1 MGPISMKSHYR
12 AVVIGGGVV
21 GCSVLYHLAKA
32 GWSDVL
38 LIERSELTSGSSWHA
53 AGGFHTLNGDP
64 NVARL
69 QAYTVSLY
77 KELEEISGQSCSLH
91 LTGGVMMADSPE
103 RMDFLRLAHA
113 KGRYLG
119 MDTELITPSEARAMF
134 PLMDETK
141 FVGAMWDPVE
151 GHLDP
156 SGTTHAYAKAA
167 RKLGAEIVLRNR
179 VTELTQAT
187 DGTWNVVTEQGTV
200 KAEHVVNCGGL
211 WAREIG
217 RMVGLELPLLAMEHM
232 YLLTEPM
239 PAVEEFNAATG
250 REMVGVLDFKGE
262 IYTRQERNG
271 VLLGTYEKACKPWSP
286 VETPWDFGHEL
297 LAPDLDRISPS
308 LEIGFEH
315 FPGIANAGIKQVING
330 PFTFAPDGNPLVGP
344 VQGLTNFWC
353 ACAVMAGFSQGG
365 GVGLALSNWMVN
377 GEPGFDVW
385 GMDVARFGEWATL
398 RYTNAKVRENYSR
411 RFSIRFPNEEL
422 PAARPAQ
429 TTPLY
434 DTMRAQG
441 AVMGD
446 SWGLETPLWF
456 APEGVEAKDVVS
468 FHRSNDFEHV
478 GNEVRA
484 TRERVGVT
492 EIANFAKYEIRGSG
506 SADFLNRLMTNR
518 MPKPGRLV
526 LTPMLNEAGKLI
538 GDFTVAN
545 MGPGAGEDRFMIWGS
560 SAAQK
565 YHMRWFEQHLPKDGT
580 VRIHRFDQTLV
591 GLSIAGPKSQ
601 EVLAGLC
608 DEDVSTSAF
617 RFMDVR
623 EMAVAGAPCIVNRIS
638 YTGDLGYEIWMQPAY
653 ERLVYSAIKEAGEK
667 HGIVDFGMRAL
678 LSMRLEK
685 NFPTWFRELRP
696 IYGPFEGAMERFVKL
711 EKNEFIGRDAAAREN
726 AAGPKLRRVS
736 FIVDALDADV
746 MGDEPI
752 WARIGDRDFG
762 TVEQPH
768 GYGAP
773 RFGADGADV
782 GAPTSPLWGGRT
794 EGSGGGASAGSADT
808 SPPTP
813 ALRADPPH
821 EGEGKD
827 SFCIRGIRDG
837 EWAVVG
843 WVTSGGY
850 AHWVQKSVAQGYV
863 PAELAGD
870 ESAGLFEIEILG
882 QRRPARINIEPPFDP
897 TGDRMRA

>member
-1 MGPISMKSHYR
+1 MKSHSK

-21 GCSVLYHLAKA
+21 GCSVLYHLARA
-32 GWSDVL
+32 GWKDVV

-64 NVARL
+64 NVAKL
-69 QAYTVSLY
+69 QAYTVQLY
-77 KELEEISGQSCSLH
+77 KELEELSGQSCSLH
-91 LTGGVMMADSPE
+91 LTGGIMMADSPE

-119 MDTELITPSEARAMF
+119 MDTELITPSEAKAMF
-134 PLMDETK
+134 PLMDETN

-167 RKLGAEIVLRNR
+167 QKLGAEIVLRNR
-179 VTELTQAT
+179 VVELTQDP

-211 WAREIG
+211 WAREVG
-217 RMVGLELPLLAMEHM
+217 RMVGIELPLLAMEHM

-239 PAVEEFNAATG
+239 KAVEDFNKATG

-271 VLLGTYEKACKPWSP
+271 ILLGTYEKACKPWSA
-286 VETPWDFGHEL
+286 VNTPWDFGHEL
-297 LAPDLDRISPS
+297 LQPDIDRIAPS
-308 LEIGFEH
+308 LEIGFKH
-315 FPGIANAGIKQVING
+315 FPGIADAGIKQIING

-377 GEPGFDVW
+377 GDPGFDVW

-422 PAARPAQ
+422 PAARPVQ

-434 DTMRAQG
+434 DTMLANN

-456 APEGVEAKDVVS
+456 APKGTEPKDVVS
-468 FHRSNDFEHV
+468 FRRSNDFEHI

-484 TRERVGVT
+484 VRTGVGVT
-492 EIANFAKYEIRGSG
+492 EIANFAKYEVAGSG
-506 SADFLNRLMTNR
+506 AGDFLNRLMTNR

-526 LTPMLNEAGKLI
+526 LTPMLNEFGKLI
-538 GDFTVAN
+538 GDFTIAN
-545 MGPGAGEDRFMIWGS
+545 MSRNGQERFMIWGS

-565 YHMRWFEQHLPKDGT
+565 YHMRWFERHLPKDRSIG
-580 VRIHRFDQTLV
+580 IHRFDQTLV
-591 GLSIAGPKSQ
+591 GLAIAGPRAQ
-601 EVLAGLC
+601 TLLAKLV
-608 DEDVSTSAF
+608 DEDVSTKAF
-617 RFMDVR
+617 RFMDCR
-623 EMAVAGAPCIVNRIS
+623 EMAVGGAPCIVNRIS

-653 ERLVYSAIKEAGEK
+653 QRLVYAALKEVGEEF
-667 HGIVDFGMRAL
+667 GIADFGMRAL

-696 IYGPFEGAMERFVKL
+696 IYGPFEGSMERFIRM
-711 EKNEFIGRDAAAREN
+711 EKNDFIGREAAAKEQ
-726 AAGPKLRRVS
+726 AEGPKLRRVS
-736 FIVDALDADV
+736 LVVDALDADV

-752 WARIGDRDFG
+752 WATVGTTDYG
-762 TVEQPH
+762 TVEKPH

-773 RFGADGADV
+773 RFDETGKELRVSAAD
-782 GAPTSPLWGGRT
+782 
-794 EGSGGGASAGSADT
+794 EGASS
-808 SPPTP
+808 
-813 ALRADPPH
+813 
-821 EGEGKD
+821 
-827 SFCIRGIRDG
+827 IRGIVDG
-837 EWAVVG
+837 EWRVVG

-850 AHWVQKSVAQGYV
+850 AHHVGKSLAQGYV
-863 PAELAGD
+863 PAALADD
-870 ESAGLFEIEILG
+870 ERAGLFEIEILG
-882 QRRPARINIEPPFDP
+882 QRRPARINAQPLFDP
-897 TGDRMRA
+897 SGEKMRG

>member
-1 MGPISMKSHYR
+1 MKSHAK

-32 GWSDVL
+32 GWTDIM

-64 NVARL
+64 NVAKL
-69 QAYTVSLY
+69 QAYTVQLY
-77 KELEEISGQSCSLH
+77 REIEALSDQSCSLH
-91 LTGGVMMADSPE
+91 LTGGVMMADTPE

-119 MDTELITPSEARAMF
+119 MDTELITPSEAKAMF
-134 PLMDETK
+134 PLMDEAH

-179 VTELTQAT
+179 VVELTQEV
-187 DGTWNVVTEQGTV
+187 DSTWNVVTEQGTV

-217 RMVGLELPLLAMEHM
+217 RMVGVELPLLAMEHM

-239 PAVEEFNAATG
+239 PEVEEFNRSTG
-250 REMVGVLDFKGE
+250 REMIGVMDFKGE

-271 VLLGTYEKACKPWSP
+271 ILLGTYEKACKPWSP
-286 VETPWDFGHEL
+286 VNTPWDFGHEL
-297 LAPDLDRISPS
+297 LQPDIDRIAPS
-308 LEIGFEH
+308 LEIGFKH
-315 FPGIANAGIKQVING
+315 FPGIEKAGIKQIING
-330 PFTFAPDGNPLVGP
+330 PFTFALDGNPLVGP

-365 GVGLALSNWMVN
+365 GVGLALSNWMVH
-377 GEPGFDVW
+377 GDPGFDVW

-434 DTMRAQG
+434 DTMLANN

-456 APEGVEAKDVVS
+456 APKGTEPKDIVS
-468 FHRSNDFEHV
+468 FHRSNDFGPIGE
-478 GNEVRA
+478 EVRA
-484 TRERVGVT
+484 TREKVGVT
-492 EIANFAKYEIRGSG
+492 EIANFAKYEVSGPGSE
-506 SADFLNRLMTNR
+506 DFLNRLMTNR
-518 MPKPGRLV
+518 MPKTGRIV
-526 LTPMLNEAGKLI
+526 LTPMLNEFGRLI
-538 GDFTVAN
+538 GDFTIAK
-545 MGPGAGEDRFMIWGS
+545 AGEERFMIWSS

-565 YHMRWFEQHLPKDGT
+565 YHMRWFEKHLPKDGPGASQ

-591 GLSIAGPKSQ
+591 GLSIAGPKSRDLLQ
-601 EVLAGLC
+601 KLVDA
-608 DEDVSTSAF
+608 DISTKAF
-617 RFMDVR
+617 RFMDFR
-623 EMAVAGAPCIVNRIS
+623 EMAVGGAPCMVNRIT
-638 YTGDLGYEIWMQPAY
+638 YTGDLGYEIWMAPAY
-653 ERLVYSAIKEAGEK
+653 QRLVYKAIKDAGEEF
-667 HGIVDFGMRAL
+667 GLVDFGMRAL

-696 IYGPFEGAMERFVKL
+696 IYGPFEGAMDRFVKL
-711 EKNEFIGRDAAAREN
+711 EKNDFIGRDAAAREQ
-726 AAGPKLRRVS
+726 AEGPKLRRVS
-736 FIVDALDADV
+736 FIVDAADADV

-752 WARIGDRDFG
+752 WAKVGGKDYG
-762 TVEQPH
+762 TVEKPH
-768 GYGAP
+768 G
-773 RFGADGADV
+773 FGAARFDTDGKEV
-782 GAPTSPLWGGRT
+782 R
-794 EGSGGGASAGSADT
+794 GSSAAEGASAV
-808 SPPTP
+808 
-813 ALRADPPH
+813 
-821 EGEGKD
+821 
-827 SFCIRGIRDG
+827 RGIVDG
-837 EWAVVG
+837 DWRVVG

-850 AHWVQKSVAQGYV
+850 AHYIQESMAQGYV
-863 PAELAGD
+863 PAALAAD

-882 QRRPARINIEPPFDP
+882 SRRPARINVEPPFDP
-897 TGDRMRA
+897 SGEKMRA

>member
-1 MGPISMKSHYR
+1 MKSQYR

-21 GCSVLYHLAKA
+21 GCSVLYHLART
-32 GWSDVL
+32 GWTDIV

-64 NVARL
+64 NVAKL
-69 QAYTVSLY
+69 QAYTVQLY
-77 KELEEISGQSCSLH
+77 KELEELSGQSCSLH
-91 LTGGVMMADSPE
+91 LTGGVMMADTPE

-119 MDTELITPSEARAMF
+119 MDTELITPSEAKAMF
-134 PLMDETK
+134 PLMDEK
-141 FVGAMWDPVE
+141 HFVGAMWDPVE

-179 VTELTQAT
+179 VVELTQT
-187 DGTWNVVTEQGTV
+187 PDGTWNIVTEQGTV
-200 KAEHVVNCGGL
+200 QAEHVVNCGGL
-211 WAREIG
+211 WAREVG
-217 RMVGLELPLLAMEHM
+217 RMVGVELPLLAMEHM

-239 PAVEEFNAATG
+239 PEVEAFNRETG

-286 VETPWDFGHEL
+286 VNTPWDFGHEL
-297 LAPDLDRISPS
+297 LIPDLDRIAPS
-308 LEIGFEH
+308 LEIGFRH
-315 FPGIANAGIKQVING
+315 FPGIEKAGIKQVING

-377 GEPGFDVW
+377 GDPGFDVW
-385 GMDVARFGEWATL
+385 GMDVARWGEWASL

-434 DTMRAQG
+434 DTMVAQN

-456 APEGVEAKDVVS
+456 APKGTEPKDVVS
-468 FHRSNDFEHV
+468 FHRSNDFDPIGE
-478 GNEVRA
+478 EVRA

-492 EIANFAKYEIRGSG
+492 EIANFAKYEFAGRG
-506 SADFLNRLMTNR
+506 AEAFLNRILTNR
-518 MPKPGRLV
+518 MPKKGRIV
-526 LTPMLNEAGKLI
+526 LSPMLNEFGKLI
-538 GDFTVAN
+538 GDFTIAH
-545 MGPGAGEDRFMIWGS
+545 AGDDRFMVWGS
-560 SAAQK
+560 SAAAK
-565 YHMRWFEQHLPKDGT
+565 YHMRWFEKHLPKDGS
-580 VRIHRFDQTLV
+580 VCIHRFDQTLV

-601 EVLAGLC
+601 ELLQKLV
-608 DEDVSTSAF
+608 DVDVSSTAF
-617 RFMDVR
+617 RFMDFR
-623 EMAVAGAPCIVNRIS
+623 EMAVGGAPAMVNRIT

-653 ERLVYSAIKEAGEK
+653 QRLVYKAIKEAGEEF
-667 HGIVDFGMRAL
+667 GIVDFGMRAL

-696 IYGPFEGAMERFVKL
+696 IYGPFEGGMERFVKL
-711 EKNEFIGRDAAAREN
+711 EKNDFVGRDAAAKELE
-726 AAGPKLRRVS
+726 AGPKLKRVS

-752 WARIGDRDFG
+752 WAKVPTDYG
-762 TVEQPH
+762 TVEKPH

-773 RFGADGADV
+773 RFDAKGKEVRVSAAD
-782 GAPTSPLWGGRT
+782 
-794 EGSGGGASAGSADT
+794 EGCSS
-808 SPPTP
+808 
-813 ALRADPPH
+813 
-821 EGEGKD
+821 
-827 SFCIRGIRDG
+827 IRGIVDG
-837 EWAVVG
+837 DWRVVG

-850 AHWVQKSVAQGYV
+850 AHHVGQSMAQGYV
-863 PAELAGD
+863 PAALAEN
-870 ESAGLFEIEILG
+870 ESDGLFEIEILG
-882 QRRPARINIEPPFDP
+882 KRRPARINVEPLFDP
-897 TGDRMRA
+897 TGEKMRG

>member
-1 MGPISMKSHYR
+1 MKSHVK

-21 GCSVLYHLAKA
+21 GCSVLYHLARA
-32 GWSDVL
+32 GWTDIM

-64 NVARL
+64 NVAKL
-69 QAYTVSLY
+69 QAYTVQLY
-77 KELEEISGQSCSLH
+77 KELEEVSGQSCSLH
-91 LTGGVMMADSPE
+91 LTGGVMLADSPE

-119 MDTELITPSEARAMF
+119 METELITPSEAKAMF
-134 PLMDETK
+134 PFMDESH

-167 RKLGAEIVLRNR
+167 RNLGAEISLRNR
-179 VTELTQAT
+179 VVELTQEP

-211 WAREIG
+211 WAREVG
-217 RMVGLELPLLAMEHM
+217 RMVGVELPVLAMEHM

-239 PAVEEFNAATG
+239 PEVEAFNRETG

-271 VLLGTYEKACKPWSP
+271 ILLGTYEKACKPWSP
-286 VETPWDFGHEL
+286 VNTPWNFGHEL
-297 LAPDLDRISPS
+297 LEPDLDRIAPS
-308 LEIGFEH
+308 LEIGFRH

-344 VQGLTNFWC
+344 VQGLTNYWV
-353 ACAVMAGFSQGG
+353 ACGVMAGFSQGG

-377 GEPGFDVW
+377 GDPGFDVW

-434 DTMRAQG
+434 DTMLAQN

-456 APEGVEAKDVVS
+456 APQGTDPRDIVS
-468 FHRSNDFEHV
+468 FHRSNDFAHV
-478 GNEVRA
+478 GAEVKA

-492 EIANFAKYEIRGSG
+492 EIANFAKYEVSG
-506 SADFLNRLMTNR
+506 PGAHGFLDRLMTNR
-518 MPKPGRLV
+518 MPRPGRIV
-526 LTPMLNEAGKLI
+526 LTPMLNEFGRLI
-538 GDFTVAN
+538 GDFTIAN
-545 MGPGAGEDRFMIWGS
+545 AGPTGNSDRFIIWGS

-565 YHMRWFEQHLPKDGT
+565 YHMRWFEKHLPGDRT
-580 VRIHRFDQTLV
+580 VRIQRFDQMLV
-591 GLSIAGPKSQ
+591 GLSIAGPKAQ
-601 EVLAGLC
+601 ALLQKLV
-608 DEDVSTSAF
+608 DDDVSSTAF
-617 RFMDVR
+617 RFMDFR
-623 EMAVAGAPCIVNRIS
+623 EMAVGGAPCLVNRIT

-653 ERLVYSAIKEAGEK
+653 QRLVYAAIKEAGAEF
-667 HGIVDFGMRAL
+667 GIVDFGMRAL

-696 IYGPFEGAMERFVKL
+696 IYGPFEGAMDRFIKL
-711 EKNEFIGRDAAAREN
+711 EKNDFIGREAAAREK
-726 AAGPKLRRVS
+726 ADGPKLRRVS
-736 FIVDALDADV
+736 FVVDALDADV

-752 WARIGDRDFG
+752 WARVNGHDHA
-762 TVEQPH
+762 TVEKPH
-768 GYGAP
+768 GYGAT
-773 RFGADGADV
+773 RFDAAGKEAH
-782 GAPTSPLWGGRT
+782 
-794 EGSGGGASAGSADT
+794 GSSAATDASAV
-808 SPPTP
+808 
-813 ALRADPPH
+813 
-821 EGEGKD
+821 
-827 SFCIRGIRDG
+827 RGIHDG
-837 EWAVVG
+837 DWSVVG

-850 AHWVQKSVAQGYV
+850 AHYVEKSMAQGYV
-863 PAELAGD
+863 PAALAED
-870 ESAGLFEIEILG
+870 ESENLFEIEILG
-882 QRRPARINIEPPFDP
+882 KRRPARINVEPPFDP
-897 TGDRMRA
+897 SGEKMRG

>member
-1 MGPISMKSHYR
+1 MKSHAK

-32 GWSDVL
+32 GWTDIM

-64 NVARL
+64 NVAKL
-69 QAYTVSLY
+69 QAYTVQLY
-77 KELEEISGQSCSLH
+77 KEIEELSGQSCSLH
-91 LTGGVMMADSPE
+91 LTGGVMMADTPE

-119 MDTELITPSEARAMF
+119 MDTELITPSEAKAMF
-134 PLMDETK
+134 PLMDETN

-179 VTELTQAT
+179 VVELTQEV

-200 KAEHVVNCGGL
+200 KADHVVNCGGL

-217 RMVGLELPLLAMEHM
+217 RMVGVELPLLAMEHM

-239 PAVEEFNAATG
+239 PEVEEFNKSTG
-250 REMVGVLDFKGE
+250 REMIGVMDFKGE

-271 VLLGTYEKACKPWSP
+271 ILLGTYEKACKPWSP
-286 VETPWDFGHEL
+286 VNTPWDFGHEL
-297 LAPDLDRISPS
+297 LQPDIDRIAPS
-308 LEIGFEH
+308 LEIGFKH
-315 FPGIANAGIKQVING
+315 FPGIEKAGIKQIING
-330 PFTFAPDGNPLVGP
+330 PFTFALDGNPLVGP

-365 GVGLALSNWMVN
+365 GVGLALSNWMVH
-377 GEPGFDVW
+377 GDPGFDVW

-434 DTMRAQG
+434 DTMLANN

-456 APEGVEAKDVVS
+456 APKGAEPKDIVS
-468 FHRSNDFEHV
+468 FHRSNDFGPIGE
-478 GNEVRA
+478 EVRA
-484 TRERVGVT
+484 TREKVGVT
-492 EIANFAKYEIRGSG
+492 EIANFAKYEVSG
-506 SADFLNRLMTNR
+506 PAAEDFLNRLMTNR
-518 MPKPGRLV
+518 MPKTGRIV
-526 LTPMLNEAGKLI
+526 LTPMLNEFGRLI
-538 GDFTVAN
+538 GDFTIAN
-545 MGPGAGEDRFMIWGS
+545 AGEERFMIWSS

-565 YHMRWFEQHLPKDGT
+565 YHMRWFEKHLPKDGS

-591 GLSIAGPKSQ
+591 GLSIAGPRSRDLLQKL
-601 EVLAGLC
+601 V
-608 DEDVSTSAF
+608 DVDISTKAF
-617 RFMDVR
+617 RFMDFR
-623 EMAVAGAPCIVNRIS
+623 EMAVGGAPCMVNRIT
-638 YTGDLGYEIWMQPAY
+638 YTGDLGYEIWMAPAY
-653 ERLVYSAIKEAGEK
+653 QRLVYKAIKDAGEEF
-667 HGIVDFGMRAL
+667 GLVDFGMRAL

-696 IYGPFEGAMERFVKL
+696 IYGPFEGAMDRFVKL
-711 EKNEFIGRDAAAREN
+711 EKNDFIGREAAAREQ
-726 AAGPKLRRVS
+726 AEGPKLRRVS
-736 FIVDALDADV
+736 FIVDAADADV

-752 WARIGDRDFG
+752 WAKVGGKNYG
-762 TVEQPH
+762 TVEKPH

-773 RFGADGADV
+773 RFDTDGKEV
-782 GAPTSPLWGGRT
+782 R
-794 EGSGGGASAGSADT
+794 GSRAAEGASAV
-808 SPPTP
+808 
-813 ALRADPPH
+813 
-821 EGEGKD
+821 
-827 SFCIRGIRDG
+827 RGIVDG
-837 EWAVVG
+837 DWRVVG

-850 AHWVQKSVAQGYV
+850 AHYIRKSMAQGYV
-863 PAELAGD
+863 PAALAGN

-882 QRRPARINIEPPFDP
+882 SRRPARINVEPPFDP
-897 TGDRMRA
+897 SGEKMRT

>member
-1 MGPISMKSHYR
+1 MKSHVK

-32 GWSDVL
+32 GWTDIM

-64 NVARL
+64 NVAKL
-69 QAYTVSLY
+69 QAYTVQLY
-77 KELEEISGQSCSLH
+77 KEIEELSGQSCSLH
-91 LTGGVMMADSPE
+91 LTGGVMMADTPE

-119 MDTELITPSEARAMF
+119 MDTELITPSEAKAMF
-134 PLMDETK
+134 PLMDEK
-141 FVGAMWDPVE
+141 NFVGAMWDPVE

-179 VTELTQAT
+179 VVELTQEA
-187 DGTWNVVTEQGTV
+187 DGTWNVVTEQGRV

-217 RMVGLELPLLAMEHM
+217 RMVGVELPVLAMEHM

-239 PAVEEFNAATG
+239 PEVEEFNRSTG
-250 REMVGVLDFKGE
+250 REMIGVLDFKGE

-271 VLLGTYEKACKPWSP
+271 ILLGTYEKACKPWSP
-286 VETPWDFGHEL
+286 VNTPWDFGHEL
-297 LAPDLDRISPS
+297 LPPDIDRIAPS
-308 LEIGFEH
+308 LEIGFKH
-315 FPGIANAGIKQVING
+315 FPGIEKAGIKQIING
-330 PFTFAPDGNPLVGP
+330 PFTFALDGNPLVGP

-365 GVGLALSNWMVN
+365 GVGLALSNWMVH
-377 GEPGFDVW
+377 GDPGFDVW

-434 DTMRAQG
+434 DTMLANN

-456 APEGVEAKDVVS
+456 APKGTEPKDIVS
-468 FHRSNDFEHV
+468 FHRSNDFGPIGE
-478 GNEVRA
+478 EVRA

-492 EIANFAKYEIRGSG
+492 EIANFAKYEVSG
-506 SADFLNRLMTNR
+506 PGAEDFLNRLMTNR
-518 MPKPGRLV
+518 MPKTGRIV
-526 LTPMLNEAGKLI
+526 LTPMVNEFGRLI
-538 GDFTVAN
+538 GDFTIAKT
-545 MGPGAGEDRFMIWGS
+545 GEDRFMIWGS

-565 YHMRWFEQHLPKDGT
+565 YHMRWFEKHLPKDGS

-591 GLSIAGPKSQ
+591 GLSIAGPSARDLLQKL
-601 EVLAGLC
+601 V
-608 DEDVSTSAF
+608 DVDVSTKAF
-617 RFMDVR
+617 RFMDFR
-623 EMAVAGAPCIVNRIS
+623 EMAVGGAPCMVNRIT
-638 YTGDLGYEIWMQPAY
+638 YTGDLGYEIWMAPAY
-653 ERLVYSAIKEAGEK
+653 QRLVYKAIKEAGEEF
-667 HGIVDFGMRAL
+667 GLVDFGMRAL

-696 IYGPFEGAMERFVKL
+696 IYGPFEGSMDRFIRL
-711 EKNEFIGRDAAAREN
+711 EKNDFIGREAAAREQ
-726 AAGPKLRRVS
+726 AQGPKLRRVS
-736 FIVDALDADV
+736 FIVDAADADV

-752 WARIGDRDFG
+752 WAKVSKDYG
-762 TVEQPH
+762 TVEKPH

-773 RFGADGADV
+773 RFDETGKEV
-782 GAPTSPLWGGRT
+782 R
-794 EGSGGGASAGSADT
+794 GSEAAEGASAV
-808 SPPTP
+808 
-813 ALRADPPH
+813 
-821 EGEGKD
+821 
-827 SFCIRGIRDG
+827 RGIVDG
-837 EWAVVG
+837 EWRVVG

-850 AHWVQKSVAQGYV
+850 AHYVQKSMAQGYV
-863 PAELAGD
+863 PAALAED

-882 QRRPARINIEPPFDP
+882 HRRPARINVEPPFDP
-897 TGDRMRA
+897 SGEKMRT

>member
-1 MGPISMKSHYR
+1 MKSHAK

-32 GWSDVL
+32 GWTDIM

-64 NVARL
+64 NVAKL
-69 QAYTVSLY
+69 QAYTVQLY
-77 KELEEISGQSCSLH
+77 KEIEEISGQSCSLH
-91 LTGGVMMADSPE
+91 LTGGVMMADTPE

-119 MDTELITPSEARAMF
+119 MDTELITPSEAKAMF
-134 PLMDETK
+134 PLMDETN

-179 VTELTQAT
+179 VVELTQEV
-187 DGTWNVVTEQGTV
+187 DGTWNVVTEQGTI

-217 RMVGLELPLLAMEHM
+217 RMVGVELPVLAMEHM

-239 PAVEEFNAATG
+239 PEVEEFNKSTG
-250 REMVGVLDFKGE
+250 REMIGVLDFKGE

-271 VLLGTYEKACKPWSP
+271 ILLGTYEKACKPWSP
-286 VETPWDFGHEL
+286 VNTPWDFGHEL
-297 LAPDLDRISPS
+297 LQPDIDRIAPS
-308 LEIGFEH
+308 LEIGFKH
-315 FPGIANAGIKQVING
+315 FPGIEKAGIKQIING
-330 PFTFAPDGNPLVGP
+330 PFTFALDGNPLVGP

-365 GVGLALSNWMVN
+365 GVGLALSNWMVH
-377 GEPGFDVW
+377 GDPGFDVW

-434 DTMRAQG
+434 DTMLANN

-456 APEGVEAKDVVS
+456 APKGSEPKDIVS
-468 FHRSNDFEHV
+468 FHRSNDFGAIGE
-478 GNEVRA
+478 EVRA

-492 EIANFAKYEIRGSG
+492 EIANFAKYEVSG
-506 SADFLNRLMTNR
+506 PGAEDFLNRLMTNR
-518 MPKPGRLV
+518 MPKTGRIV
-526 LTPMLNEAGKLI
+526 LTPMLNEFGRLI
-538 GDFTVAN
+538 GDFTIAK
-545 MGPGAGEDRFMIWGS
+545 AGEERFMIWGS

-565 YHMRWFEQHLPKDGT
+565 YHMRWFEKHLPKDGPRASE

-591 GLSIAGPKSQ
+591 GLSIAGPKSRDLLQ
-601 EVLAGLC
+601 KLV
-608 DEDVSTSAF
+608 DVDISTKAF
-617 RFMDVR
+617 RFMDFR
-623 EMAVAGAPCIVNRIS
+623 EMAVGGAPCMVNRIT
-638 YTGDLGYEIWMQPAY
+638 YTGDLGYEIWMAPAY
-653 ERLVYSAIKEAGEK
+653 QRLVYKAIKEAGEEF
-667 HGIVDFGMRAL
+667 GLVDFGMRAL

-696 IYGPFEGAMERFVKL
+696 IYGPFEGSMDRFIKL
-711 EKNEFIGRDAAAREN
+711 EKNDFIGREAAAKEQ

-736 FIVDALDADV
+736 FIVDAADADV

-752 WARIGDRDFG
+752 WAKVGDKDFG
-762 TVEQPH
+762 TVEKPH

-773 RFGADGADV
+773 RFDA
-782 GAPTSPLWGGRT
+782 GGKEVR
-794 EGSGGGASAGSADT
+794 GSNAAEGASAV
-808 SPPTP
+808 
-813 ALRADPPH
+813 
-821 EGEGKD
+821 
-827 SFCIRGIRDG
+827 RGIVDG
-837 EWAVVG
+837 NWRVVG

-850 AHWVQKSVAQGYV
+850 AHYVEKSMAQGYV
-863 PAELAGD
+863 PAVLAEN

-882 QRRPARINIEPPFDP
+882 HRRSARINVEPPFDP
-897 TGDRMRA
+897 SGEKMRT